1 MIMVEHHISV
11 GPVAGSSG
19 GKSIFNF
26 LPTLIGI
33 IQTFF
38 FYLTSKNSKKTD
50 RMSMKKTTIQF
61 RKKYP
66 IRKNSIL
73 VFFSVLKCILTL
85 TYVAGNPNNSGRIGK
100 NQKNKF
106 FLSEIFPSENK
117 NTKFVNS
124 VKFLSK
130 KCLQNPPPLKNREKS
145 APLPPVAKT
154 EGFSVGKLGVKTIS
168 ISPPPNWE
176 GGGQKGNGRS
186 SPPVAPCHL
195 IKVSM

>member
-1 MIMVEHHISV
+1 MVEHHISV

-73 VFFSVLKCILTL
+73 VFFSVLKCVLTL
-85 TYVAGNPNNSGRIGK
+85 IYDAGNPNNSGKIGK
-100 NQKNKF
+100 NQKNKI

-130 KCLQNPPPLKNREKS
+130 KCLQNPPPPKKSKKICTPPPCCKNRGFLSGEIGCKDNFN
-145 APLPPVAKT
+145 LPPPKR
-154 EGFSVGKLGVKTIS
+154 
-168 ISPPPNWE
+168 E
-176 GGGQKGNGRS
+176 GGG
-186 SPPVAPCHL
+186 
-195 IKVSM
+195 